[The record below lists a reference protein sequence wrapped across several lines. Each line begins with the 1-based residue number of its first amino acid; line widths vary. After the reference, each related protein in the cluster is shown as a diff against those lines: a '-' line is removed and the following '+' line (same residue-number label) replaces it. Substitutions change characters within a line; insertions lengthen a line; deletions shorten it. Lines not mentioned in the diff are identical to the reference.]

1 MYAFFAHG
9 VNVAAETAGGSS
21 VTSPGPLTTVSG
33 IPWSDVLGLPQGF
46 GKTFRGK
53 SNQSVW
59 FHAAIPSPALI
70 NAQIVV
76 LRDVMLNLRMDA
88 GCHIDQIHVWDGG
101 TNVARLGAAA
111 ALRLSGD
118 LTGDFVSNRNR
129 FDIRNADGSYHRIG
143 LGLAVSMLVR
153 FDQEANV
160 RFNAVGASF
169 LSPA

>member
-1 MYAFFAHG
+1 MYAFFTHG

-33 IPWSDVLGLPQGF
+33 IPWTDVLGLPQGF

-76 LRDVMLNLRMDA
+76 LRDVMLNVRMDA
-88 GCHIDQIHVWDGG
+88 GCRIDQIHVWDGG
-101 TNVARLGAAA
+101 INVARLGAAG

-129 FDIRNADGSYHRIG
+129 FDVRNADGSYHRIG

-153 FDQEANV
+153 FDQEANI